1 MEPTCRLSDKNKRL
15 RWKKQTD
22 APWSAGP
29 HVHQDLM
36 SNIIVLLGSIRVK
49 MNANEMENGEG
60 SGAYHRGLWQT
71 RVGSSEAPENS
82 NWLQHR
88 VGGLFTQVQWWPRSN
103 AGRCNGPCSD
113 AGVCVLILKMLKS
126 EKRLQIEISSVPLS
140 QKKSPKISAIFPE
153 IDGFWAYLSKEL
165 TAQTMKSL
173 SKKGDERLLAFASFC
188 TLSLS
193 LCLAVES
200 AILSCD
206 VLWQQIWKRPY
217 SLPYILSVRLQ

>member
-88 VGGLFTQVQWWPRSN
+88 EGGRGGCLHRYSDDPALMQVAAAVRAPTR
-103 AGRCNGPCSD
+103 
-113 AGVCVLILKMLKS
+113 VCAC
-126 EKRLQIEISSVPLS
+126 LS
-140 QKKSPKISAIFPE
+140 
-153 IDGFWAYLSKEL
+153 
-165 TAQTMKSL
+165 
-173 SKKGDERLLAFASFC
+173 
-188 TLSLS
+188 
-193 LCLAVES
+193 
-200 AILSCD
+200 
-206 VLWQQIWKRPY
+206 
-217 SLPYILSVRLQ
+217 